1 VLPSILDKGYKLFS
15 DSEIDYLKDN
25 IYKRGSKYED
35 YPGGKDIL
43 TSYYYTWKFYNADF
57 LDIRN
62 ILEPKIKSVT
72 DIDLIFDHSHILHSM
87 IPYNLHTD
95 FYQKNMLNNAKIKP
109 AYTIIIPLDD
119 FKTST
124 FVFNQSDED
133 KELSNLDRTKV
144 LEDCVNNETRKNYLS
159 HIKDTELDYLSVK
172 EQFHWTKGSLHACD
186 RRYIHCSDNYNLDF
200 KNAIIFWT
208 SMKNV

>member
-1 VLPSILDKGYKLFS
+1 M
-15 DSEIDYLKDN
+15 
-25 IYKRGSKYED
+25 
-35 YPGGKDIL
+35 
-43 TSYYYTWKFYNADF
+43 T
-57 LDIRN
+57 
-62 ILEPKIKSVT
+62 
-72 DIDLIFDHSHILHSM
+72 
-87 IPYNLHTD
+87 PYNLHTD

-172 EQFHWTKGSLHACD
+172 EQFHWTKAVYMHAIAD
-186 RRYIHCSDNYNLDF
+186 IYIVVITTILIL
-200 KNAIIFWT
+200 K
-208 SMKNV
+208 MQ